1 MSADR
6 LQELFRL
13 FSVIKHPREAELLL
27 TDLLTPRELGSLAKR
42 WELLRELAHG
52 TRQRAVAKK
61 LKLSISK
68 ITRGSRVLR
77 HGTGASLVFL
87 KRLGAVKG

>member
-1 MSADR
+1 MSNDR

-13 FSVIKHPREAELLL
+13 FSVIRNPREAELLL
-27 TDLLTPRELGSLAKR
+27 TDLLTPKELGSIAKR
-42 WELLRELAHG
+42 WELLKELARG
-52 TRQRAVAKK
+52 TQQRSVSKK

-87 KRLGAVKG
+87 KRLGIVKH